1 MQLLPLLL
9 GEHTAIRCT
18 ISHHQCR
25 IKVVMNDNT
34 FPLPSLPDYTPL
46 ALSSITIATEVAKLG
61 PKNRG
66 AHEGASL
73 GSKGIN
79 A

>member
-1 MQLLPLLL
+1 
-9 GEHTAIRCT
+9 
-18 ISHHQCR
+18 
-25 IKVVMNDNT
+25 MNDNT

-46 ALSSITIATEVAKLG
+46 AQSSITIATEVAKLG
-61 PKNRG
+61 PKKWG
-66 AHEGASL
+66 AHERDSL